1 MKLNEFKSLLT
12 SNADKQFF
20 IDLPNHNRVP
30 QSFHITEVGLVSKT
44 FIDCGG
50 RTHTMRTC
58 QLQVWVGDDE
68 DHRLN
73 AGKLAHILELSRS
86 IVPDDSLDLEFE
98 YEDEVISQ
106 YPVSGVELGND
117 AVTLQL
123 TTKHT
128 DCLAKEI
135 CLGAEAACCGG
146 ASGGACC

>member
-1 MKLNEFKSLLT
+1 MKLGEFKSLLT
-12 SNADKQFF
+12 GNADKQFTLA
-20 IDLPNHNRVP
+20 LPSSAHVP

-50 RTHTMRTC
+50 KIHTTQTC

-73 AGKLAHILELSRS
+73 AGKLARILELSRS
-86 IVPDDSLDLEFE
+86 IVPDDDLSLEFE
-98 YEDEVISQ
+98 YEDGLISQ
-106 YPVSGVELGND
+106 YPVADVALRGDS
-117 AVTLQL
+117 VTLQL

-135 CLGAEAACCGG
+135 CLSAEAACCGG